1 MTDYRQGAFCAL
13 GGIALQGIHQA
24 KVIPGETVKL
34 ISKENKTITGKIFD
48 FYEGQI
54 VLTCE
59 NIFEPDGGFEYC
71 LNDIKSIEK
80 VSEKE

>member
-1 MTDYRQGAFCAL
+1 MENYKIRNDLYVGDTVYK
-13 GGIALQGIHQA
+13 I
-24 KVIPGETVKL
+24 GETVKL
-34 ISKENKTITGKIFD
+34 ISKENTTITGKIFN

>member
-1 MTDYRQGAFCAL
+1 MENYKIRNAL
-13 GGIALQGIHQA
+13 YVGDTVYTI
-24 KVIPGETVKL
+24 GETVKL
-34 ISKENKTITGKIFD
+34 ISKENKTITGKIFN

>member
-1 MTDYRQGAFCAL
+1 MENYKIRNAL
-13 GGIALQGIHQA
+13 YVGDTVYTI
-24 KVIPGETVKL
+24 GETIKL
-34 ISKENKTITGKIFD
+34 ISKENKTITGKIFN

>member
-1 MTDYRQGAFCAL
+1 MENYKIRNAL
-13 GGIALQGIHQA
+13 YVGDTVYTI
-24 KVIPGETVKL
+24 GETVKL
-34 ISKENKTITGKIFD
+34 ISKENKTKQNKTITGKIFN

-54 VLTCE
+54 VLICE

-80 VSEKE
+80 INEKE

>member
-1 MTDYRQGAFCAL
+1 MENYKIRNVLYVGDTVYT
-13 GGIALQGIHQA
+13 I
-24 KVIPGETVKL
+24 GETVKL
-34 ISKENKTITGKIFD
+34 ISKENKTITGKIFN

-59 NIFEPDGGFEYC
+59 NIFEPDDGFEYC

>member
-1 MTDYRQGAFCAL
+1 MENYKIRNDLYVGDTVCE
-13 GGIALQGIHQA
+13 I
-24 KVIPGETVKL
+24 GETVKL
-34 ISKENKTITGKIFD
+34 ISKENTTITGKIFN
-48 FYEGQI
+48 FYEDQI
-54 VLTCE
+54 VLIYE

>member
-1 MTDYRQGAFCAL
+1 MENYKIRNAL
-13 GGIALQGIHQA
+13 YVGDTVYTI
-24 KVIPGETVKL
+24 GETIKL
-34 ISKENKTITGKIFD
+34 ISKENKTITGKIFN

-54 VLTCE
+54 VLICE

>member
-1 MTDYRQGAFCAL
+1 MENYKIRNAL
-13 GGIALQGIHQA
+13 YVGDTVYTI
-24 KVIPGETVKL
+24 GETVKL
-34 ISKENKTITGKIFD
+34 ISKENKTITGKIFN

-54 VLTCE
+54 VLICE

-71 LNDIKSIEK
+71 LNNIKSIEK

>member
-1 MTDYRQGAFCAL
+1 MENYKIRNAL
-13 GGIALQGIHQA
+13 YVGDTVYTI
-24 KVIPGETVKL
+24 GETIKL

>member
-1 MTDYRQGAFCAL
+1 MENYKIRNAL
-13 GGIALQGIHQA
+13 YVGDTVYTIR
-24 KVIPGETVKL
+24 ETIKL
-34 ISKENKTITGKIFD
+34 ISKENKTITGKIFN